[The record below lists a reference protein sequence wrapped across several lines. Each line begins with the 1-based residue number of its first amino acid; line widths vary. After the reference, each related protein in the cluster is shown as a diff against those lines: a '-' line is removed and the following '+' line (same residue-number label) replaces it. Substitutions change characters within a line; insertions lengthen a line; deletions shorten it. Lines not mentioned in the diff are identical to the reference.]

1 MSTYCAQWRRHLGIC
16 AVERSDCVSIKSCD
30 RYGYQKK
37 FEVDG
42 LIVRWLE
49 KYHEIEVAVGVNLS
63 LRVSEMEMGWDRI
76 GGKQGK
82 ELAMHA
88 SRGHT
93 CIGGLADA

>member
-1 MSTYCAQWRRHLGIC
+1 MG
-16 AVERSDCVSIKSCD
+16 
-30 RYGYQKK
+30 
-37 FEVDG
+37 
-42 LIVRWLE
+42 